1 MEQSGEAPEPEQ
13 PATQSPDDLSPPV
26 PPTASG
32 DPPDGRWFLIA
43 GILVLVAV
51 VGVIAWTSRPD
62 DGLAEVERSEERFP
76 TPSTLPPKTT
86 PPVGSTVVATTVPP
100 VVATSLPTPVV
111 TPPPTTAPPTPAPTA
126 TPTTVAVTPPPGSV
140 PAAVPGASTVPEPTD
155 DPDYIAGL
163 VPNVAGFAEFL
174 STPELAKAQ
183 VDQMLV
189 TGRHDIAVAA
199 PVASICAAIPMD
211 RPLAVRGRWELDG
224 RRVASTDLER
234 RDAPGFGEC
243 LSNDGDALGDGSY
256 QYVAADSR
264 GNESAAGGVVVGADP
279 VDQVF
284 RNDGE
289 VDVCA
294 VRIAPS
300 SSRYFEV
307 YVYRAQPIAPG
318 SQITIRVAAVDQ
330 DVEAVGCDD
339 TELASFSF
347 QPATG
352 TVQSLTP

>member
-1 MEQSGEAPEPEQ
+1 VEQSGEAPEPEQ
-13 PATQSPDDLSPPV
+13 PATQPPDDLPPPV

-51 VGVIAWTSRPD
+51 VGVLAWTSRPD
-62 DGLAEVERSEERFP
+62 DGLAEVDRNEERFP

-86 PPVGSTVVATTVPP
+86 PA
-100 VVATSLPTPVV
+100 VVATSPTPVV
-111 TPPPTTAPPTPAPTA
+111 TPPPTTVPAPPAPTA
-126 TPTTVAVTPPPGSV
+126 SPTTVAVTPPPGSV
-140 PAAVPGASTVPEPTD
+140 LGEVPGATTVPDPTD
-155 DPDYIAGL
+155 DPDYVTGL

-174 STPELAKAQ
+174 SSPELAKAQ
-183 VDQMLV
+183 VDQMLAS
-189 TGRHDIAVAA
+189 GRHDIAVAA

-243 LSNDGDALGDGSY
+243 LTNDGDALRDGSY
-256 QYVAADSR
+256 QYIASDSR
-264 GNESAAGGVVVGADP
+264 GNESAAGGVVVGATL

-284 RNDGE
+284 RNDGD

-294 VRIAPS
+294 VRIAPTA
-300 SSRYFEV
+300 SRYFEV
-307 YVYRAQPIAPG
+307 YVYRAQPIVPG
-318 SQITIRVAAVDQ
+318 SQITIRAAAVDQ

-347 QPATG
+347 QPTVG